1 MGLLSALQETMG
13 NKVRVNKISDSE
25 RGMIFTVYGGMGTG
39 KSTFAYEMSGE
50 ERGIWICMER
60 GISAFPNVISL
71 PSTTFAEVKSNVEKV
86 TNKRFL
92 SKLQEDEYPYLIFDG
107 AESMGLMIKKYIADN
122 AGKENLEDIAHGKGW
137 SQWEELFENFIKGI
151 IDSGVTAIFIFHE
164 DETEEG
170 KKVVAGNKRIVK
182 PIVKNSDFVIH
193 LEPQGRDSDGKEIK
207 STAVLI
213 DDETAYAKNRF
224 SQYFE
229 TNVIEEFSAE
239 KFRKLYKQ
247 AMKNLAERK
256 KVNLVSYEEKAE
268 VYQGSGE
275 TYESV
280 TKEIS
285 ELLNKIPEDSYE
297 DELFYKKVAKIFGE
311 GIDLKDI
318 RPNQLEGLITLRDE
332 TLKIVEDMK

>member
-1 MGLLSALQETMG
+1 MGLLDALQSTMG
-13 NKVRVNKISDSE
+13 DKVRVNKISDSE

-50 ERGIWICMER
+50 DNGIWICLER
-60 GISAFPNVISL
+60 GVSAFPNVISL
-71 PSTTFAEVKSNVEKV
+71 PSTTFAEVKSNVEKI

-92 SKLQEDEYPYLIFDG
+92 SKLEEKDYPYLIFDG
-107 AESMGLMIKKYIADN
+107 AESLGLMMKKYVAEN
-122 AGKENLEDIAHGKGW
+122 AGKEHLEDMAHGKGW
-137 SQWEELFENFIKGI
+137 STWEELSENFVKGI

-164 DETEEG
+164 DENEEG
-170 KKVVAGNKRIVK
+170 KKIVAGNKRVVK

-193 LEPQGRDSDGKEIK
+193 LEPQGRDKEGKEIK
-207 STAVLI
+207 STALLI
-213 DDETAYAKNRF
+213 DDEKAYAKNRF
-224 SQYFE
+224 SEYFE

-247 AMKNLAERK
+247 AMKNLSEKK
-256 KVNLVSYEEKAE
+256 KVSLVSYEEKAE
-268 VYQGSGE
+268 FYKSSGE

-285 ELLNKIPEDSYE
+285 ELLNRIPEDSYE
-297 DELFYKKVAKIFGE
+297 DELFYKKVEKIFGE
-311 GIDLKDI
+311 GIELKDI

-332 TLKIVEDMK
+332 TIKIVEGME